1 MGRLEG
7 LIWLM
12 QFLCQ
17 KTTTIKCE
25 KIQINNLSR
34 PSTVYS
40 VSICPQKIHIKKKMG
55 HSMTNTD
62 IYINTRAINANIKIL
77 DIKKH
82 VKGFHTK
89 EFLKNTVEI

>member
-12 QFLCQ
+12 QFTCQ

-40 VSICPQKIHIKKKMG
+40 ASICPP
-55 HSMTNTD
+55 
-62 IYINTRAINANIKIL
+62 
-77 DIKKH
+77 
-82 VKGFHTK
+82 
-89 EFLKNTVEI
+89 KNTYKEENRTFNDKYRHIYKYKGN